1 MEFTDAV
8 TVAGA
13 RQVADGYLVATARA
27 VRTGIQ
33 HYAGHEVRGPEA
45 RA

>member
-8 TVAGA
+8 TVAGT
-13 RQVADGYLVATARA
+13 RQTADGYLVATAR
-27 VRTGIQ
+27 TGAQ
-33 HYAGHEVRGPEA
+33 RNGGRGHEVRGPEA